1 MISFINV
8 AKWVANNSENF
19 LLFIRNIKANG
30 SIVQP
35 YVQKLTSDLT
45 YVQNKTFTISVEDF
59 VEFKVESVPNDTK
72 MLAFLGGELSNAAM

>member
-19 LLFIRNIKANG
+19 LLFIRNITANG